1 MANENSITFD
11 TEDVSSILAVLKNDV
26 QNLDNIKSNVKSAL
40 EPITNCDLF
49 TEGLEQLTKKIE
61 SIKKSY
67 EGIISVVDA
76 QASKYSLS
84 DDQIANAASN
94 YMSYYNGGSS
104 SGGTSGGDYGA
115 SGSEDDY
122 AVDTVDAGKIISTVL
137 DDQVKAIDD
146 KTLINIINFMNMNK
160 EANVTIRDILNEIN
174 SKALA
179 IYLQGFYKMYAN
191 ADLTITDETIIRKEF
206 LKCLLNAEVDLPA
219 ELKENSI
226 LKYKEYLKDIADSKN
241 ISLGDLFT
249 LEEHSE
255 IIKTALEDLYDGKV
269 DAKKY
274 DFAANY
280 KEEFVKLVSKITQ
293 EKNVSKEEVF
303 KNPLYL
309 V

>member
-1 MANENSITFD
+1 ML
-11 TEDVSSILAVLKNDV
+11 LA
-26 QNLDNIKSNVKSAL
+26 
-40 EPITNCDLF
+40 
-49 TEGLEQLTKKIE
+49 
-61 SIKKSY
+61 
-67 EGIISVVDA
+67 
-76 QASKYSLS
+76 
-84 DDQIANAASN
+84 
-94 YMSYYNGGSS
+94 
-104 SGGTSGGDYGA
+104 
-115 SGSEDDY
+115 
-122 AVDTVDAGKIISTVL
+122 
-137 DDQVKAIDD
+137 
-146 KTLINIINFMNMNK
+146 
-160 EANVTIRDILNEIN
+160 R
-174 SKALA
+174 
-179 IYLQGFYKMYAN
+179 
-191 ADLTITDETIIRKEF
+191 DLTITDETIIRKEF